1 MIVSNPLISALFAL
15 TNSRFTRLTLSALV
29 ARNRFRSLNPLLNW
43 RRKLRNSLTCP
54 FLFLITNERQPRIC
68 YTEGGRKSLTGKGLA
83 DETQSRAIPAG
94 TQSGQV
100 PAALR
105 QRGAMRA
112 GRLQGPLAGRL
123 PLPGVRLPPALPHPL
138 PQALAVPC
146 LPPPE
151 LPRGRH
157 DLRRHQAAADRLVPG
172 APPADAGQAR
182 RFVAG
187 TGAAA
192 GRQPEHGLED
202 EAQALASDEGARR
215 APAAGR
221 HRAGGRRL
229 LGRGAERRPARAR
242 RRSWPPCRSP
252 PPASRQG
259 CA

>member
-1 MIVSNPLISALFAL
+1 MGFGLGHDASLSSLDRSRERISAYD
-15 TNSRFTRLTLSALV
+15 
-29 ARNRFRSLNPLLNW
+29 
-43 RRKLRNSLTCP
+43 
-54 FLFLITNERQPRIC
+54 FLITNERQPRIC
-68 YTEGGRKSLTGKGLA
+68 YTEGGRKSLIGKGLA
-83 DETQSRAIPAG
+83 AETQSRAMPEG
-94 TQSGQV
+94 TQPGQV

-112 GRLQGPLAGRL
+112 GRLQRPPAGRL
-123 PLPGVRLPPALPHPL
+123 PLPGVRLPTALPHPL

-151 LPRGRH
+151 LPRRRH
-157 DLRRHQAAADRLVPG
+157 DLGRHPAAADRPVAG
-172 APPADAGQAR
+172 DPPADAGPAR

-192 GRQPEHGLED
+192 GREPEHGLEG
-202 EAQALASDEGARR
+202 EAQAPASDEGARR
-215 APAAGR
+215 ARAAGR

-229 LGRGAERRPARAR
+229 PGRGAAASAGAARRAR
-242 RRSWPPCRSP
+242 RRSSPPCRSP